1 MRTVVLVCV
10 AVCASVPGAGSP
22 VCTWQLTWST
32 TVWSIPGAGWGVVD
46 PVGGTKELSSARIC
60 CATGSG
66 TVVVVVVPKHSV
78 RHPICICVIV
88 SVG

>member
-46 PVGGTKELSSARIC
+46 PVGGTSELSSARIC

-66 TVVVVVVPKHSV
+66 IVVVVVVPKHCV

-88 SVG
+88 PVG